1 MDQDLKV
8 LLVPAVKLV
17 LKVLQDNLDLLVNLD
32 HLVLK
37 DSPVLKDPLELQELL
52 DRVVQLGLRE
62 IAELLD
68 LQDRQELLVVLAQ

>member
-1 MDQDLKV
+1 
-8 LLVPAVKLV
+8 LV
-17 LKVLQDNLDLLVNLD
+17 LKVLQDNLDLWVNLD

>member
-1 MDQDLKV
+1 
-8 LLVPAVKLV
+8 LV